1 MFDQQLLIGTVFL
14 AGLASFLS
22 PCIFP
27 IIPIYFGILSKGGK
41 KILNTFLFILGLS
54 LTFISLGFSFGFLGN
69 LFFNENVRI
78 IAGIIV
84 IILGIHQLGIIKLNF
99 LERTKVVEVKTSGKS
114 SSFEA
119 FILGLTFSLGW
130 TPCIGPILASVL
142 ALSGDEGSAL
152 YGAAMMLVY
161 VLGLATPFVLF
172 SLFSQELLKR
182 AKSLNKHLDK
192 FKIIGGLLII
202 VMGVLLI
209 TNNLHIFM

>member
-27 IIPIYFGILSKGGK
+27 IIPIYFGILAKGGR
-41 KILNTFLFILGLS
+41 KILNTFLFIAGLS
-54 LTFISLGFSFGFLGN
+54 LTFVSLGFSFGFLGN
-69 LFFNENVRI
+69 LFFNDNVRI

-99 LERTKVVEVKTSGKS
+99 LERTKVVEVKTEGKS
-114 SSFEA
+114 ASFEA
-119 FILGLTFSLGW
+119 FFLGLTFSLGW

-152 YGAAMMLVY
+152 YGAAMMMVY
-161 VLGLATPFVLF
+161 VFGLATPFVLF

-182 AKSLNKHLDK
+182 TKALNKHLGK
-192 FKIIGGLLII
+192 FKIVGGLLII

-209 TNNLHIFM
+209 TNNLQ

>member
-27 IIPIYFGILSKGGK
+27 IIPIYFGILAKGGR
-41 KILNTFLFILGLS
+41 KILNTFLFIAGLS
-54 LTFISLGFSFGFLGN
+54 FTFVSLGFSFGFLGN
-69 LFFNENVRI
+69 LFFNDNVRI

-99 LERTKVVEVKTSGKS
+99 LERTKVVEVKTEGKS
-114 SSFEA
+114 ASFEA
-119 FILGLTFSLGW
+119 FFLGLTFSLGW

-152 YGAAMMLVY
+152 YGAAMMMVY
-161 VLGLATPFVLF
+161 VFGLATPFVLF

-182 AKSLNKHLDK
+182 TKALNKHLGK
-192 FKIIGGLLII
+192 FKIVGGLLII

-209 TNNLHIFM
+209 TNNLQ

>member
-27 IIPIYFGILSKGGK
+27 IIPIYFGILAKGGK
-41 KILNTFLFILGLS
+41 KILNTFLFIAGLS
-54 LTFISLGFSFGFLGN
+54 LTFVSLGFSFGFLGN
-69 LFFNENVRI
+69 LFFNDNVRI

-99 LERTKVVEVKTSGKS
+99 LERTKVVEVKTEGKS
-114 SSFEA
+114 ASFEA
-119 FILGLTFSLGW
+119 FFLGLTFSLGW

-161 VLGLATPFVLF
+161 VFGLATPFVLF

-182 AKSLNKHLDK
+182 TKALNKHLGK
-192 FKIIGGLLII
+192 FKIVGGLLII

-209 TNNLHIFM
+209 TNNLQ

>member
-27 IIPIYFGILSKGGK
+27 IIPIYFGILAKGGR
-41 KILNTFLFILGLS
+41 KILNTFLFIAGLS
-54 LTFISLGFSFGFLGN
+54 LTFVSLGFSFGFLGN
-69 LFFNENVRI
+69 LFFNDNVRI

-99 LERTKVVEVKTSGKS
+99 LERTKVVEVKIEGKS
-114 SSFEA
+114 ASFEA
-119 FILGLTFSLGW
+119 FFLGLTFSLGW

-172 SLFSQELLKR
+172 SFFSQELLKR
-182 AKSLNKHLDK
+182 SKALNKHLGK
-192 FKIIGGLLII
+192 FKIVGGLLII
-202 VMGVLLI
+202 VMGILLI
-209 TNNLHIFM
+209 TNNLQ

>member
-27 IIPIYFGILSKGGK
+27 IIPIYFGILAKGGR
-41 KILNTFLFILGLS
+41 KILNTFLFIAGLS
-54 LTFISLGFSFGFLGN
+54 LTFVSLGFSFGFLGN
-69 LFFNENVRI
+69 LFFNDNIRI

-99 LERTKVVEVKTSGKS
+99 LERTKVVEVKTEGKS
-114 SSFEA
+114 ASFEA
-119 FILGLTFSLGW
+119 FFLGLTFSLGW

-152 YGAAMMLVY
+152 YGASMMLVY

-182 AKSLNKHLDK
+182 TKALNKHLGK

-202 VMGVLLI
+202 VMGILLI
-209 TNNLHIFM
+209 TNNLQ

>member
-27 IIPIYFGILSKGGK
+27 IIPIYFGILAKGGR
-41 KILNTFLFILGLS
+41 KILNTFLFIAGLS
-54 LTFISLGFSFGFLGN
+54 LTFVSLGFSFGFLGN
-69 LFFNENVRI
+69 LFFNDNVRI

-99 LERTKVVEVKTSGKS
+99 LERTKVVEVKTEGKS
-114 SSFEA
+114 ASFEA
-119 FILGLTFSLGW
+119 FFLGLTFSLGW

-152 YGAAMMLVY
+152 YGAGMMLVY

-182 AKSLNKHLDK
+182 TKALNKHLGK
-192 FKIIGGLLII
+192 FKLVGGLLII

-209 TNNLHIFM
+209 TNNLQ

>member
-1 MFDQQLLIGTVFL
+1 MIEQQLLVGTVFL

-69 LFFNENVRI
+69 LLFNDNTRI

-84 IILGIHQLGIIKLNF
+84 IILGIHQLGWIKLNF
-99 LERTKVVEVKTSGKS
+99 LQQTKVVEVKTEGKS

-119 FILGLTFSLGW
+119 FVLGLTFSLGW

-152 YGAAMMLVY
+152 YGASMMFVY

-172 SLFSQELLKR
+172 SFFSQEILKR
-182 AKSLNKHLDK
+182 TKSLNKHLEK
-192 FKIIGGLLII
+192 FKLFGGLLII
-202 VMGVLLI
+202 VMGLLLI
-209 TNNLHIFM
+209 TNNLEIFM

>member
-27 IIPIYFGILSKGGK
+27 IIPIYFGILAKGGR
-41 KILNTFLFILGLS
+41 KILNTFLFIAGLS
-54 LTFISLGFSFGFLGN
+54 LTFVSLGFSFGFLGN
-69 LFFNENVRI
+69 LFFNDNVRI

-99 LERTKVVEVKTSGKS
+99 LERTKVVEVKTEGKS
-114 SSFEA
+114 ASFEA
-119 FILGLTFSLGW
+119 FFLGLTFSLGW
-130 TPCIGPILASVL
+130 TPCIGPIFASVL

-161 VLGLATPFVLF
+161 VFGLATPFVLF

-182 AKSLNKHLDK
+182 TKALNKHLGK
-192 FKIIGGLLII
+192 FKIVGGLLII

-209 TNNLHIFM
+209 TNNLQ

>member
-27 IIPIYFGILSKGGK
+27 IIPIYFGILAKGGR
-41 KILNTFLFILGLS
+41 KILNTVLFIAGLS
-54 LTFISLGFSFGFLGN
+54 LTFVSLGFSFGFLGN
-69 LFFNENVRI
+69 LFFNDNVRI

-99 LERTKVVEVKTSGKS
+99 LERTKVVEVKTEGKS
-114 SSFEA
+114 ASFEA
-119 FILGLTFSLGW
+119 FFLGLTFSLGW

-152 YGAAMMLVY
+152 YGAGMMLVY

-172 SLFSQELLKR
+172 SFFSQELLKR
-182 AKSLNKHLDK
+182 SKALNKHLGK
-192 FKIIGGLLII
+192 FKIVGGLLII

-209 TNNLHIFM
+209 TNNLQ

>member
-27 IIPIYFGILSKGGK
+27 IIPIYFGILAKGGR
-41 KILNTFLFILGLS
+41 KILNTFLFIAGLS
-54 LTFISLGFSFGFLGN
+54 LTFVSLGFSFGFLGN
-69 LFFNENVRI
+69 LFFNDTVRI
-78 IAGIIV
+78 VAGIIV

-99 LERTKVVEVKTSGKS
+99 LERTKVVEVKTEGKS
-114 SSFEA
+114 ASFEA
-119 FILGLTFSLGW
+119 FFLGLTFSLGW

-161 VLGLATPFVLF
+161 VFGLATPFVLF

-182 AKSLNKHLDK
+182 TKALNKHLGK
-192 FKIIGGLLII
+192 FKIVGGLLII

-209 TNNLHIFM
+209 TNNLQ

>member
-27 IIPIYFGILSKGGK
+27 IIPIYFGILAKGGR
-41 KILNTFLFILGLS
+41 KILNTFLFIAGLS
-54 LTFISLGFSFGFLGN
+54 LTFVSLGFSFGFLGN
-69 LFFNENVRI
+69 LFFNDNVRI

-99 LERTKVVEVKTSGKS
+99 LERTKVVEVKTEGKS
-114 SSFEA
+114 ASFEA
-119 FILGLTFSLGW
+119 FFLGLTFSLGW

-152 YGAAMMLVY
+152 YGAGMMLVY

-182 AKSLNKHLDK
+182 TKALNKHLGK

-202 VMGVLLI
+202 VMGILLI
-209 TNNLHIFM
+209 TNNLQ

>member
-1 MFDQQLLIGTVFL
+1 MFDQNLLISSVFL

-27 IIPIYFGILSKGGK
+27 IVPIYFGILSKGGK
-41 KILNTFLFILGLS
+41 KVLNTLLFIMGLS
-54 LTFISLGFSFGFLGN
+54 LTFVSLGFSFGFLGDLLLN
-69 LFFNENVRI
+69 DTTRV

-84 IILGIHQLGIIKLNF
+84 IILGIHQLGIIKINF
-99 LERTKVVEVKTSGKS
+99 LEQTKLVEIKTNGKS
-114 SSFEA
+114 ASVEA

-152 YGAAMMLVY
+152 YGGAMMFVY
-161 VLGLATPFVLF
+161 VLGLALPFIIF
-172 SLFSQELLKR
+172 SFFSDELLKR

-192 FKIIGGLLII
+192 FKIIGGTLII
-202 VMGVLLI
+202 LMGLLLI
-209 TNNLHIFM
+209 TNNLHSFM

>member
-27 IIPIYFGILSKGGK
+27 IIPIYFGILAKGGR
-41 KILNTFLFILGLS
+41 KILNTFLFIAGLS
-54 LTFISLGFSFGFLGN
+54 LTFVSLGFSFGFLSN
-69 LFFNENVRI
+69 LFFNDNVRI

-99 LERTKVVEVKTSGKS
+99 LERTKVVEVKTEGKS
-114 SSFEA
+114 ASFEA
-119 FILGLTFSLGW
+119 FFLGLTFSLGW

-152 YGAAMMLVY
+152 YGAAMMMVY
-161 VLGLATPFVLF
+161 VFGLATPFVLF

-182 AKSLNKHLDK
+182 TKALNKHLGK
-192 FKIIGGLLII
+192 FKIVGGLLII

-209 TNNLHIFM
+209 TNNLQ

>member
-27 IIPIYFGILSKGGK
+27 IIPIYFGILAKGGR
-41 KILNTFLFILGLS
+41 KILNTFLFIAGLS
-54 LTFISLGFSFGFLGN
+54 LTFVSFGFSFGFLGN
-69 LFFNENVRI
+69 LFFNDNVRI

-99 LERTKVVEVKTSGKS
+99 LERTKVVEVKTEGKS
-114 SSFEA
+114 ASFEA
-119 FILGLTFSLGW
+119 FFLGLTFSLGW

-152 YGAAMMLVY
+152 YGAAMMMVY
-161 VLGLATPFVLF
+161 VFGLATPFVLF

-182 AKSLNKHLDK
+182 TKALNKHLGK
-192 FKIIGGLLII
+192 FKIVGGLLII

-209 TNNLHIFM
+209 TNNLQ

>member
-1 MFDQQLLIGTVFL
+1 M
-14 AGLASFLS
+14 
-22 PCIFP
+22 
-27 IIPIYFGILSKGGK
+27 
-41 KILNTFLFILGLS
+41 
-54 LTFISLGFSFGFLGN
+54 
-69 LFFNENVRI
+69 RI

-99 LERTKVVEVKTSGKS
+99 LERTKVVEVKTEGKS
-114 SSFEA
+114 ASFEA
-119 FILGLTFSLGW
+119 FFLGLTFSLGW

-152 YGAAMMLVY
+152 YGASMMLVY

-182 AKSLNKHLDK
+182 TKALNKHLDK

-202 VMGVLLI
+202 VMGILLI
-209 TNNLHIFM
+209 TNKLQ

>member
-27 IIPIYFGILSKGGK
+27 IIPIYFGILAKGGR
-41 KILNTFLFILGLS
+41 KILNTFLFIAGLS
-54 LTFISLGFSFGFLGN
+54 LTFVSLGFSFGFLGN
-69 LFFNENVRI
+69 LFFNDTVRI
-78 IAGIIV
+78 VAGIIV
-84 IILGIHQLGIIKLNF
+84 IILGIHQLSIIKLNF
-99 LERTKVVEVKTSGKS
+99 LERTKVVEVKTEGKS
-114 SSFEA
+114 ASFEA
-119 FILGLTFSLGW
+119 FFLGLTFSLGW

-161 VLGLATPFVLF
+161 VFGLATPFVLF

-182 AKSLNKHLDK
+182 TKALNKHLGK
-192 FKIIGGLLII
+192 FKIVGGLLII

-209 TNNLHIFM
+209 TNNLQ

>member
-27 IIPIYFGILSKGGK
+27 IIPIYFGILAKGGR
-41 KILNTFLFILGLS
+41 KILNTFLFIAGLS
-54 LTFISLGFSFGFLGN
+54 LTFVSLGFSFGFLGN
-69 LFFNENVRI
+69 LFFNDNVRI

-99 LERTKVVEVKTSGKS
+99 LERTKVVEVKTESKS
-114 SSFEA
+114 ASFEA
-119 FILGLTFSLGW
+119 FFLGLTFSLGW

-152 YGAAMMLVY
+152 YGASMMLVY

-182 AKSLNKHLDK
+182 TKALNKHLGK

-202 VMGVLLI
+202 VMGILLI
-209 TNNLHIFM
+209 TNNLQ

>member
-27 IIPIYFGILSKGGK
+27 IIPIYFGILAKGGR
-41 KILNTFLFILGLS
+41 KILNTFLFIAGLS
-54 LTFISLGFSFGFLGN
+54 LTFVSLGFSFGFLGN
-69 LFFNENVRI
+69 LFFNDNVRI

-99 LERTKVVEVKTSGKS
+99 LERTKVVEVKTEGKS
-114 SSFEA
+114 ASFEA
-119 FILGLTFSLGW
+119 FFLGLTFSLGW

-142 ALSGDEGSAL
+142 ALSGEEGAAL

-182 AKSLNKHLDK
+182 TKALNKHLGK
-192 FKIIGGLLII
+192 FKIVGGLLII

-209 TNNLHIFM
+209 TNNLQ

>member
-27 IIPIYFGILSKGGK
+27 IIPIYFGILAKGGR
-41 KILNTFLFILGLS
+41 KILNTFLFIAGLS
-54 LTFISLGFSFGFLGN
+54 LTFVSLGFSFGFLGN
-69 LFFNENVRI
+69 LFFNDNVRI

-99 LERTKVVEVKTSGKS
+99 LERTKMVEVKTEGKS
-114 SSFEA
+114 ASFEA
-119 FILGLTFSLGW
+119 FFLGLTFSLGW

-152 YGAAMMLVY
+152 YGAGMMLVY

-182 AKSLNKHLDK
+182 TKALNKHLGK
-192 FKIIGGLLII
+192 FKIVGGVLII

-209 TNNLHIFM
+209 TNNLQ

>member
-27 IIPIYFGILSKGGK
+27 IIPIYFGILAKGGK
-41 KILNTFLFILGLS
+41 KILNTFLFIAGLS
-54 LTFISLGFSFGFLGN
+54 LTFVSLGFSFGFLGN
-69 LFFNENVRI
+69 LFFNDNVRI

-84 IILGIHQLGIIKLNF
+84 IMLGIHQLGIIKLNF
-99 LERTKVVEVKTSGKS
+99 LERTKVVEVKTEGKS
-114 SSFEA
+114 ASFEA
-119 FILGLTFSLGW
+119 FFLGLTFSLGL

-161 VLGLATPFVLF
+161 VFGLATPFVLF

-182 AKSLNKHLDK
+182 TKALNKHLGK
-192 FKIIGGLLII
+192 FKIVGGLLII

-209 TNNLHIFM
+209 TNNLQ